1 MKKTEKITII
11 EQFPNG
17 KKKITTIKKESD
29 VTEIPLVGFFP
40 QDPACGKG
48 VRFDVARR
56 RNELISRLEHAPRF
70 CRYEFDGK
78 IYLCKVDEN
87 GITVLDNK
95 GKEHCVL
102 KYEPEAPKPKKRK
115 RNKKKQDEK

>member
-17 KKKITTIKKESD
+17 KKKITTIKRESD
-29 VTEIPLVGFFP
+29 FPDPLAGIFGQIPVNTDRINRYVAQRRKELMSEI
-40 QDPACGKG
+40 QDEIK
-48 VRFDVARR
+48 
-56 RNELISRLEHAPRF
+56 F

-78 IYLCKVDEN
+78 IYLCKIDEN
-87 GITVLDNK
+87 ALTVLDNK

-102 KYEPEAPKPKKRK
+102 TYVPEAPKPKKRK